1 MSRERM
7 DKKKKIIYDLS
18 AVRENA
24 DCVEV
29 AWRLGLEPVEKK
41 GKTYSPVEAEDQDG
55 RNHTYMMLCPNPEH
69 NDTHLGSCY
78 LNTSGMKGYVCYA
91 CGAKKDLFDMVKE
104 ARRCDFRSAVEF
116 ILGENNLEGFAQD
129 EKKSVEMIIPP
140 AERLS
145 EEERKL
151 LGLSIRSHNK
161 AVYYKNEC
169 YERDITLPE
178 NRKTVPSPTNYGDV
192 KKDTFMVVEQSGFSD
207 PLLELQ
213 AEEPE
218 VYHWLVAQKAQEQI
232 DWYNDII
239 HELKFLTP
247 KTFGEALAK
256 QIMALGG
263 DRLDLVKAMQN
274 RLEMLKQILLE
285 HTQEA
290 VAV

>member
-1 MSRERM
+1 MSM
-7 DKKKKIIYDLS
+7 KNKKKKIIYDVN

-78 LNTSGMKGYVCYA
+78 LSTSGMKGYVCYA
-91 CGAKKDLFDMVKE
+91 CGARKDLFDMVKE
-104 ARRCDFRSAVEF
+104 TRKCNFRSAVEF
-116 ILGENNLEGFAQD
+116 ILGESDLEGFSQD
-129 EKKSVEMIIPP
+129 EKKSVEMIIPQT
-140 AERLS
+140 EKLS
-145 EEERKL
+145 EEERRL
-151 LGLSIRSHNK
+151 LGLATRSQNK
-161 AVYYKNEC
+161 AVYYKNES
-169 YERDITLPE
+169 YQRDITLPD
-178 NRKTVPSPTNYGDV
+178 NRMTVPSPMNHGDI
-192 KKDTFMVVEQSGFSD
+192 KKDTFMVVEKVKSID

-213 AEEPE
+213 AEEPV

-232 DWYNDII
+232 ERYNAII
-239 HELKFLTP
+239 RELKFLSP
-247 KTFGEALAK
+247 KTLGEALAK
-256 QIMALGG
+256 QMVALGG
-263 DRLDLVKAMQN
+263 DRLDLVKAMQS
-274 RLEMLKQILLE
+274 RVDVLKELLLE